1 MQRGQAI
8 NTTRRHARRQ
18 ATPKTRFIRARTKGW
33 FLPRK
38 SSYRRLI
45 GFQLSKCRRL
55 RAFLSCSVIL
65 LHLLPL
71 PALFAKPL
79 SISLQMWFHLLNKY
93 IWRWFWVAIVREEI
107 ILPQIWLHRPIA
119 IDLDGDNRRSMH
131 VDEIH
136 FEIAKFQDIVLYG
149 LSNWILTYLLKDLKI
164 LFFR

>member
-65 LHLLPL
+65 LHL
-71 PALFAKPL
+71 PAPFAKPL
-79 SISLQMWFHLLNKY
+79 STSLRMWFHLLNKY
-93 IWRWFWVAIVREEI
+93 TFVIDFEWRLCEEI

-136 FEIAKFQDIVLYG
+136 FKIARFQHGLNG
-149 LSNWILTYLLKDLKI
+149 LSN
-164 LFFR
+164 